1 MRVRTRGL
9 AAPLSLWRRVGSIA
23 LSAAALV
30 AMESCG
36 SGEDENDG
44 SPGGATGTSGKGGAS
59 GGGSGGTAG
68 GSGGNDA
75 SGTNGGVGGTTG
87 GAAGTGNAGGG
98 SGSSG
103 TDASAGSS
111 GSGGAAGSE
120 LKVVSVEPTARGLR
134 AALDGAIV
142 VHFDRPLAKDS
153 VTPRNFWAFGRWGG
167 PIDGE
172 ITFADGDKA
181 LSLKP
186 KKRFT
191 AGDRVSVILGNSLK
205 GADGTSLRKQGFSFQ
220 FSTAAKEAPMTFA
233 ATPAQTVSVKGS
245 GTATRAYG
253 GSINDLDGDGFLDL
267 MIVNEDSADLRIFM
281 NDKSGRF
288 LPFTVPTTKLD
299 RRASPSEATDFNRD
313 GLIDLVVA
321 NLNANSLSL
330 LIGAGAAKFNPTVYH
345 PVGQQPR
352 GVAVIDVD
360 GDGDVDVVNT
370 NYNSSVMTQLLN
382 DGNGALAKAT
392 NFDAG
397 HGGAERV
404 DGEFGLAAGDMNEDG
419 ILDLVIGGK
428 RAGGAVINLGN
439 GDGTFRF
446 GGAFGFAQGVTPWQ
460 IAVGDLNGDGHEDV
474 VTANGDLTTTENK
487 KSASV
492 LLGDG
497 SGGLRL
503 VQTAAATGQPFAVD
517 LGDLNGDGKLDMVV
531 SNYGGGDWQVFQ
543 NTGNADSSQLFQQ
556 VAIHKQASTQAASCA
571 ILADVDNDTDV
582 DLVEIDEVADEFHVM
597 TH

>member
-1 MRVRTRGL
+1 M
-9 AAPLSLWRRVGSIA
+9 
-23 LSAAALV
+23 
-30 AMESCG
+30 
-36 SGEDENDG
+36 
-44 SPGGATGTSGKGGAS
+44 
-59 GGGSGGTAG
+59 
-68 GSGGNDA
+68 
-75 SGTNGGVGGTTG
+75 
-87 GAAGTGNAGGG
+87 
-98 SGSSG
+98 
-103 TDASAGSS
+103 
-111 GSGGAAGSE
+111 
-120 LKVVSVEPTARGLR
+120 
-134 AALDGAIV
+134 
-142 VHFDRPLAKDS
+142 
-153 VTPRNFWAFGRWGG
+153 
-167 PIDGE
+167 DGE
-172 ITFADGDKA
+172 ITFADGDRA
-181 LSLKP
+181 VSLKP
-186 KKRFT
+186 KRRFT
-191 AGDRVSVILGNSLK
+191 AADRITVILGNSLK

-233 ATPAQTVSVKGS
+233 ATPTQTVSVKGT
-245 GTATRAYG
+245 GAATRAYG

-370 NYNSSVMTQLLN
+370 NYNSSIMTQLLN
-382 DGNGALAKAT
+382 DGNGALARAT

-460 IAVGDLNGDGHEDV
+460 IAVGDVNGDGHEDV

-503 VQTAAATGQPFAVD
+503 VQTAAATGQPFAID
-517 LGDLNGDGKLDMVV
+517 IGDLNGDGRLDMVV

-543 NTGNADSSQLFQQ
+543 NTGNADTSQLFQQ